1 MQEEMENV
9 QDVDGVEVLRDQA
22 ALSIIVKAEID
33 SQILTAQKFPR
44 SIKKVLDKILSIAT
58 INEDVAQ
65 SCTFALPRGKN
76 KDGTEK
82 ILTGPSVRLAEI
94 VFSSYGNIRG
104 GARVIHND
112 GKSITAQGICHDL
125 ETNAC
130 ITIEVKRSIL
140 QNVWETRN
148 GKRVKT
154 GKMETMTEDMQIVT
168 GNAACAIAFRNST
181 FKIFP
186 AALLDNIH
194 DQVKLVAMGTEATLT
209 KRRDTTL
216 KYLAAKQVSEERI
229 FAAIDVNGIEDIDL
243 EKLATLR
250 GMCTL
255 IKNGEGTAAEL
266 FPEPK
271 KTPEEKGEGLN
282 RATEDAI
289 KKQAEKAT
297 GKKSEKVE
305 PK

>member
-1 MQEEMENV
+1 MEQTENV
-9 QDVDGVEVLRDQA
+9 QEIDGVEVLKDQA
-22 ALSIIVKAEID
+22 ALSLIVKAEID
-33 SQILTAQKFPR
+33 SQIATAQAFPR
-44 SIKKVLDKILSIAT
+44 SIKKVMDKIMSIAT

-76 KDGTEK
+76 KDGTDK

-104 GARVIHND
+104 GARIIHND
-112 GKSITAQGICHDL
+112 GKAVTAQGICHDL

-154 GKMETMTEDMQIVT
+154 GKMETMSEDMQIVT

-209 KRRDTTL
+209 KRRETTL
-216 KYLAAKQVSEERI
+216 KYLAAKQVPEERI
-229 FAAIDVNGIEDIDL
+229 FAAIEVNGIEEIDL
-243 EKLATLR
+243 EKLAILR

-255 IKNGEGTAAEL
+255 IKNGESTTAEL

-271 KTPEEKGEGLN
+271 KSDKEKGDAASK
-282 RATEDAI
+282 ATEDAI
-289 KKQAEKAT
+289 KTAAAKAA
-297 GKKSEKVE
+297 KK
-305 PK
+305 